1 MKKIAII
8 QSNYIPWKGYFDI
21 IAAVD
26 EFILYDDTQY
36 TRRDWRNRN
45 QIKTPQGRQWMTVPV
60 EVKGRQDQKICET
73 RVGDQEWRRVHW
85 RSLQHNYGKAPHFS
99 TYAGLFERLYLDAN
113 EIMLSKINYGFISA
127 VCGLLGIDTRLTWSM
142 DYAAHGSKAE
152 RLISLCEAS
161 GATHYLSGPSAR
173 DYIDP
178 ALFSN
183 AGIELEY
190 MDYAGYPAYPQLH
203 GEFEHGVTILDLIF
217 NTGADAPRFMKFT
230 KVPASR

>member
-1 MKKIAII
+1 MKKVAII

-45 QIKTPQGRQWMTVPV
+45 QIKTPQGLQWMTVPV
-60 EVKGRQDQKICET
+60 EVKGKQDQKICET
-73 RVGDQEWRRVHW
+73 RVGGQEWRRVHW
-85 RSLQHNYGKAPHFS
+85 QSLRHNYGKAPHFS
-99 TYAGLFERLYLDAN
+99 MYAGLFEKLYLDAN
-113 EIMLSKINYGFISA
+113 EVMLSKINYGFIST

-178 ALFSN
+178 AVFSN

-230 KVPASR
+230 KVPAS